1 MLFPQSFGSFL
12 FPLLAAMHA
21 GQGAGDRNDGE
32 ESPAVVVGQPKSVGE
47 ATAKPLEN
55 GEGANRGAVR
65 SPDGRLELVVRSYGR
80 AMRELA
86 GTPDPE
92 GHALLQAALLGG
104 RGDRRREPASAGNRK
119 GMRWEAQGVG
129 GNAAS
134 EVDEQQGRG
143 DTRGGEGM
151 ATDRKGED
159 GDLMALM
166 ERTRC
171 GVDWFIAVVFL
182 YVRCCFIFIF
192 SISIH
197 VQSGAVFYFHV
208 LGWEM
213 LCCPKN
219 TTEFDEQAWSPIHL
233 HGRPTPLN

>member
-1 MLFPQSFGSFL
+1 MLFPRSFGFFL

-21 GQGAGDRNDGE
+21 GQGAGDRNSGEE
-32 ESPAVVVGQPKSVGE
+32 ESPAVIGVQPKCIGE
-47 ATAKPLEN
+47 ATAKPLDN
-55 GEGANRGAVR
+55 DVDANRGAVR

-104 RGDRRREPASAGNRK
+104 RGDRRRQPASDGNRQS
-119 GMRWEAQGVG
+119 MRWEPQGVG
-129 GNAAS
+129 GGASS
-134 EVDEQQGRG
+134 EVDEQQR
-143 DTRGGEGM
+143 RGGIRGGGLL

-171 GVDWFIAVVFL
+171 GVG
-182 YVRCCFIFIF
+182 
-192 SISIH
+192 SSH
-197 VQSGAVFYFHV
+197 VMLSFV
-208 LGWEM
+208 L
-213 LCCPKN
+213 
-219 TTEFDEQAWSPIHL
+219 Q
-233 HGRPTPLN
+233 